1 MICFR
6 QITRREVEHIVK
18 MGLSPWQQV
27 RYAYLVYHMGI
38 DVFYEPNAVYIT
50 RQVVTN
56 SKGQKVEV
64 YHNANCFEDMSQ
76 LNVNFAPVLE
86 AVDYHW

>member
-1 MICFR
+1 
-6 QITRREVEHIVK
+6 
-18 MGLSPWQQV
+18 MGLSPYEQV
-27 RYAYLVYHMGI
+27 RLAYLTYHIGYDIFYAPNGVY
-38 DVFYEPNAVYIT
+38 VA

-64 YHNANCFEDMSQ
+64 FWNSMCFEDLSV